1 MSSTIFMLS
10 CFEQVVCWASRG
22 LHFRIVSHMQIFND
36 IRVCVNHLNRCKA
49 SLGFHFGFHYN
60 MQGAQAHCGYLCQQ
74 SYSTMGEAEI
84 DLLRVPAIFRH
95 GIRLSP
101 EPARRFLDF
110 SMISMSVRF
119 SQCCHSHSGTLTWP
133 FQPTFSQN
141 KHEVFLENPVQSF
154 QVTELFFA
162 RTMRSTSQFAITILS
177 KCVCVCGTSEQTL
190 NFELELVVIMLYC
203 IILYYIYISTW
214 GHRGPGGGRWPAK
227 KFPRGPCKRTCRILQ
242 DCGGAPGR
250 I

>member
-1 MSSTIFMLS
+1 MFSVIVDTCWYVQYHLHAIMLWTGRVLS
-10 CFEQVVCWASRG
+10 FARFAFQDCQSYA
-22 LHFRIVSHMQIFND
+22 D
-36 IRVCVNHLNRCKA
+36 IQWYTCVCVNHLNRYKT

-119 SQCCHSHSGTLTWP
+119 SQCYHSHSGTLTWP

-154 QVTELFFA
+154 RVTELFFA

-203 IILYYIYISTW
+203 IILYYIYI
-214 GHRGPGGGRWPAK
+214 
-227 KFPRGPCKRTCRILQ
+227 
-242 DCGGAPGR
+242 
-250 I
+250 